1 MSTPPGSTVRLS
13 RRRESDAT
21 PRAGLPHHHQRRKQC
36 RQLRAWLA
44 LILGMATCIVNPDV
58 AREVVVRVQRWTG
71 QHSRTLLLGASFT
84 VGVVLVV
91 RGALLVA
98 GAAS

>member
-1 MSTPPGSTVRLS
+1 V
-13 RRRESDAT
+13 
-21 PRAGLPHHHQRRKQC
+21 H
-36 RQLRAWLA
+36 RQS
-44 LILGMATCIVNPDV
+44 
-58 AREVVVRVQRWTG
+58 G